1 MKKDIKII
9 CSILLV
15 ISILS
20 IYPLTAFSYDYGAID
35 LDRMVSVKENS
46 MREIHSINRENIN
59 RLKNTKLSLY
69 KEKTDA
75 EKLKELFSALD
86 LELSDAQFETAT
98 KDLKLEHIESIRIET
113 TYSKEDSEGKQT
125 PVSKDE
131 AMQIAEQ
138 EKADLLNGN
147 VIRRRETPSNTR
159 ALDNSHSGNMIYSTD
174 GCMKQQIAVI
184 YTPNYN
190 GTGTTIGR
198 YIVFGTCQW
207 LKTPDTR
214 TKDAIS
220 LYSSDVKW
228 ANIDY
233 NNPAH
238 SLLVSYTEYVY
249 DSNSNLVSQET
260 LNDAYDDH
268 SVTVSEQ
275 QGAFFEY
282 NLPNNK
288 ILSPI
293 IYGDISFLMVSVCRV
308 HDYDDATQEISI
320 GMRYIHLRLAV
331 SFAASYSMT
340 SAGLSVSWIHQPV
353 NYDSSYSWDYASDY
367 YR

>member
-1 MKKDIKII
+1 MKKTIKTI

-35 LDRMVSVKENS
+35 FDRMISVKDS
-46 MREIHSINRENIN
+46 SLCEIHSINRENIN
-59 RLKNTKLSLY
+59 RFKNTKLSSY
-69 KEKTDA
+69 KEKTDT

-86 LELSDAQFETAT
+86 FELSDAQFETAT

-113 TYSKEDSEGKQT
+113 TYSKEDAEGKQT
-125 PVSKDE
+125 GISKNE

-138 EKADLLNGN
+138 EKANLLNGN
-147 VIRRRETPSNTR
+147 AIRERETLSNTK
-159 ALDNSHSGNMIYSTD
+159 LLNNSHSGNMIYSPD

-184 YTPNYN
+184 YTPNYY

-198 YIVFGTCQW
+198 YVIFGTAQW
-207 LKTPDTR
+207 LKAPNTR
-214 TKDAIS
+214 SKDAIS
-220 LYSSDVKW
+220 LSSSDFKW

-233 NNPAH
+233 NNPSH

-268 SVTVSEQ
+268 SVTVSEDL
-275 QGAFFEY
+275 GVYFEY

-288 ILSPI
+288 VLMPI
-293 IYGDISFLMVSVCRV
+293 IYGDISFLIVSACRV
-308 HDYDDATQEISI
+308 RDYDDATSEISI
-320 GMRYIHLRLAV
+320 GIRYIHLKKVL

-340 SAGLSVSWIHQPV
+340 SVGVSVNEKYKPV
-353 NYDSSYSWDYASDY
+353 YYDSSYSWDYVTDY
-367 YR
+367 YA

>member
-1 MKKDIKII
+1 MKKTIKRF

-15 ISILS
+15 ILILS

-35 LDRMVSVKENS
+35 LDRMVSVKDS
-46 MREIHSINRENIN
+46 GLREIHSINRENIN
-59 RLKNTKLSLY
+59 KLKNTKLSSY
-69 KEKTDA
+69 REKTDE
-75 EKLKELFSALD
+75 EKLKELFLALGLD
-86 LELSDAQFETAT
+86 LSDTQFETAI
-98 KDLKLEHIESIRIET
+98 KDLKLEHIENICIET
-113 TYSKEDSEGKQT
+113 TYSKESAEGKQT
-125 PVSKDE
+125 FISKEE
-131 AMQIAEQ
+131 ALRIAEQ
-138 EKADLLNGN
+138 EKADLLNGQSIQRLSA
-147 VIRRRETPSNTR
+147 VSKEKMS
-159 ALDNSHSGNMIYSTD
+159 NSHSGNVIYSTD

-198 YIVFGTCQW
+198 YVVFGTCQW

-214 TKDAIS
+214 SKDAIS

-233 NNPAH
+233 NTPSH

-268 SVTVSEQ
+268 SVTVSEY
-275 QGAFFEY
+275 QGVFFEY

-288 ILSPI
+288 ILRPI

-308 HDYDDATQEISI
+308 KNYNYPTQEVSI
-320 GMRYIHLRLAV
+320 GMRYIHLRSAV

-340 SAGLSVSWIHQPV
+340 GVGLSVSRIHSPF
-353 NYDSSYSWDYASDY
+353 NYDSSYAWDYAADY
-367 YR
+367 YA

>member
-1 MKKDIKII
+1 MLKTIKII

-20 IYPLTAFSYDYGAID
+20 IYTLTAFSYDYGTID
-35 LDRMVSVKENS
+35 LDRMVSVKES
-46 MREIHSINRENIN
+46 DMCEIHSINRENIN

-69 KEKTDA
+69 KEKTDT

-98 KDLKLEHIESIRIET
+98 KDLQLEHIESIRIET

-147 VIRRRETPSNTR
+147 AIRRREIPSNTR
-159 ALDNSHSGNMIYSTD
+159 ALNNGHSGNIIYSTD

-184 YTPNYN
+184 YTPNYH

-198 YIVFGTCQW
+198 YVVFGTCQW

-214 TKDAIS
+214 SKDAIS
-220 LYSSDVKW
+220 LCSSDFKW

-233 NNPAH
+233 NNPSY

-249 DSNSNLVSQET
+249 DSNSNLVSQDT
-260 LNDAYDDH
+260 LNVAYDDH
-268 SVTVSEQ
+268 AVTISEYL
-275 QGAFFEY
+275 GAYFEY

-288 ILSPI
+288 FLRPI
-293 IYGDISFLMVSVCRV
+293 IYGDISFLMVGVCRV
-308 HDYDDATQEISI
+308 DDYDDDTQEISV
-320 GMRYIHLRLAV
+320 GMRYIHLKRGL
-331 SFAASYSMT
+331 SFAASYSIT
-340 SAGLSVSWIHQPV
+340 SAGLSVSEKNWPV
-353 NYDSSYSWDYASDY
+353 YYDSSYSWDYVTDY
-367 YR
+367 YA